1 MAKTPIAVAASL
13 HDSEVAARARRRIA
27 RRLLPFVFV
36 LYIANYL
43 DRANLAYAALEMSH
57 DLRLSDR
64 VFGVGAGI
72 FFIGYLGLQI
82 PGALFVERW
91 SARKWLSTILIAWG
105 ALTALTSL
113 VHGAHQLYAAR
124 FFLGVAEAGFFPG
137 VIVYLTHWFCYG
149 DRAKAVANFMAA
161 IPVSFIIGSPVAGAL
176 LGVHW
181 LGIEGWRWLFILE
194 GIPAVLLGVLALFL
208 LTDRPEDARWL
219 PAEERQW
226 IAARLRE
233 EARAKSETE
242 SLGVLQALRSL
253 PVILLALVVLCEY
266 SGFYAF
272 IFWFPTMLKRLSQM
286 SNLRVGLL
294 GALPYIA
301 AFFAMQVVGW
311 NSDRTRERRWH
322 AAATQFLAAA
332 ALLVLM
338 LHAPSL
344 GWTVTLFTL
353 AGIGMIAF
361 LPPFWALPSSFLK
374 GPAAAASIGFINALG
389 SMGGFIGPY
398 AIGYLRTST
407 GSFNSGLGYMALALL
422 LGGLIVLFCR
432 KEKKLR
438 VLEPENA
445 MALPVGVQDE
455 S

>member
-1 MAKTPIAVAASL
+1 MAGRKPNL
-13 HDSEVAARARRRIA
+13 DVAARARHRIA
-27 RRLLPFVFV
+27 RRLMPFVFI
-36 LYIANYL
+36 LYVANYL

-57 DLRLSDR
+57 QLGLSDR

-82 PGALFVERW
+82 PGALIVERW
-91 SARKWLSTILIAWG
+91 SARKWLSTILIIWG

-113 VHGAHQLYAAR
+113 VHNAHQLYAAR

-137 VIVYLTHWFCYG
+137 VIVYLNHWFCYE

-161 IPVSFIIGSPVAGAL
+161 IPVSFIIGSPLAGAL

-181 LGIEGWRWLFILE
+181 FGIEGWRWLFVLE
-194 GIPAVLLGVLALFL
+194 GIPATLLGLAALFY
-208 LTDRPEDARWL
+208 LTDRPQDASWL
-219 PAEERQW
+219 PPEEREW
-226 IAARLRE
+226 ITDQLQE
-233 EARAKSETE
+233 EARSM
-242 SLGVLQALRSL
+242 SGVQAFSIGQALRYP

-272 IFWFPTMLKRLSQM
+272 IFWFPTMLKRLSEM

-294 GALPYIA
+294 GALPYIG
-301 AFFAMQVVGW
+301 AFVAMQVVGW

-322 AAATQFLAAA
+322 AAAMQILAAA
-332 ALLVLM
+332 ALLVLIF
-338 LHAPSL
+338 HPASV
-344 GWTVTLFTL
+344 GCAVTLFTL

-361 LPPFWALPSSFLK
+361 LPPFWALPSSFLN

-398 AIGYLRTST
+398 AIGYLRTTT
-407 GSFNSGLGYMALALL
+407 GSFNSGLGYMVLALV
-422 LGGLIVLFCR
+422 LGGLTVLVCR
-432 KEKKLR
+432 PAR
-438 VLEPENA
+438 RS
-445 MALPVGVQDE
+445 LPVELERSTTLPAGLHE
-455 S
+455 EG

>member
-1 MAKTPIAVAASL
+1 MANTQIAVNGGL
-13 HDSEVAARARRRIA
+13 PDPDVAARARHRIA

-64 VFGVGAGI
+64 VFGVAAGI

-91 SARKWLSTILIAWG
+91 SARKWLSTILITWG
-105 ALTALTSL
+105 ALTALTAL
-113 VHGAHQLYAAR
+113 VHSAHQLYAAR

-137 VIVYLTHWFCYG
+137 VIVYLTHWFCYE

-181 LGIEGWRWLFILE
+181 LGFEGWRWLFILE
-194 GIPAVLLGVLALFL
+194 GIPAALLGIAALFY

-219 PAEERQW
+219 PPEEREW
-226 IAARLRE
+226 IATRLRDE
-233 EARAKSETE
+233 GRAKSETQ
-242 SLGVLQALRSL
+242 SLSVFQTLRSL
-253 PVILLALVVLCEY
+253 PVLLLALVVLCEY

-272 IFWFPTMLKRLSQM
+272 IFWFPTMLKRLSEM
-286 SNLRVGLL
+286 SNFRVGLL
-294 GALPYIA
+294 GALPYIG
-301 AFFAMQVVGW
+301 AFLAMQAVGW

-322 AAATQFLAAA
+322 AAGTQFLAAA
-332 ALLVLM
+332 ALLVLI
-338 LHAPSL
+338 LRPPSL
-344 GWTVTLFTL
+344 AWTITVFTL

-398 AIGYLRTST
+398 AIGYLRTSS
-407 GSFNSGLGYMALALL
+407 GSFNSGLGYMALVLL

-432 KEKKLR
+432 REQKSR
-438 VLEPENA
+438 FPGRENA
-445 MALPVGVQDE
+445 VALPVGVQRGN
-455 S
+455 